1 MDWVVDRV
9 HWNSLTITEFSMLSL
24 VKEVT
29 LFWEFVNV
37 HSDIDMNFVELS
49 KEHKK
54 DFTDFINICD
64 LYYSLLGCLLR

>member
-1 MDWVVDRV
+1 
-9 HWNSLTITEFSMLSL
+9 MLSL

-54 DFTDFINICD
+54 DFTGFINICD